1 MKLDGILCVAV
12 VDANSDMVLGSAG
25 SGINIEVAAAVNTE
39 IVRAKLKAIRT
50 LGLND
55 KIEDI
60 LVTLALVISKFSLF
74 FIYNFAKL
82 RHLSIIHF
90 MCYG

>member
-12 VDANSDMVLGSAG
+12 VDANSGMVLGSAG

-50 LGLND
+50 LG
-55 KIEDI
+55 
-60 LVTLALVISKFSLF
+60 
-74 FIYNFAKL
+74 
-82 RHLSIIHF
+82 
-90 MCYG
+90 